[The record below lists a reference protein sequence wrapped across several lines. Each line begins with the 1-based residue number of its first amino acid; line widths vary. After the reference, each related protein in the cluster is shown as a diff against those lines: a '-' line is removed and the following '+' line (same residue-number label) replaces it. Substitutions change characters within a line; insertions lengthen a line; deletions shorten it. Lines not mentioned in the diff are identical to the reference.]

1 MAKCVTACL
10 RQNEQ
15 LYSNITKG
23 NTLLFNEETMI
34 TIAHQTNTGV
44 DLHSQAICSSLI
56 NR

>member
-1 MAKCVTACL
+1 MAMCVTACL

-15 LYSNITKG
+15 LYSNITAE

-34 TIAHQTNTGV
+34 TIAYQTNTVV
-44 DLHSQAICSSLI
+44 DLPSQGISSSLI